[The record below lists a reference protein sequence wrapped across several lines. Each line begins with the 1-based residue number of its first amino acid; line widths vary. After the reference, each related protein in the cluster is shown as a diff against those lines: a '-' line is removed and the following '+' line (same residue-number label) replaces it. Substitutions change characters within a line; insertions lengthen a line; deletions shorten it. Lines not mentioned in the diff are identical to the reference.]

1 MMIRINASLV
11 ILIVFNAKA
20 QLGRNAQN
28 VQKDLFCLR
37 LSPAIAKPAQALATN
52 VSEAQ
57 QPV

>member
-1 MMIRINASLV
+1 MIQINANLV
-11 ILIVFNAKA
+11 TLIVFNAKA

-28 VQKDLFCLR
+28 AQKDRFYLQ
-37 LSPAIAKPAQALATN
+37 LSQAIVKPAQALATN

>member
-1 MMIRINASLV
+1 MIQINVSLV

-20 QLGRNAQN
+20 QRARNAQN
-28 VQKDLFCLR
+28 AQKDHFCLR
-37 LSPAIAKPAQALATN
+37 FSQAIAKPVQALATN

>member
-1 MMIRINASLV
+1 MIRINASLV

-28 VQKDLFCLR
+28 AQKDRFCLR
-37 LSPAIAKPAQALATN
+37 LSQAIAKPAQALANN

-57 QPV
+57 QAV